1 MHVLLLTAYFPP
13 DTGSAAHL
21 FYELGTALV
30 QEGHTLSVLT
40 SFPSYHAQGDL
51 RRYRGR
57 LWMVEEIDG
66 VKVARVAVPNLPR
79 HIPLARGLWQFSLA
93 LAFALA
99 GMRLPRPDVALV
111 YSPPLP
117 LGLTAWWLRLSRKV
131 PFVLNVQDLFPQSVI
146 DLGILRNRWLIRF
159 FECMERF
166 IYRRADHITVHS
178 PGNRDHVVG
187 KGAPPERVT
196 VMPNWV
202 DTEFIRPGERRNAFF
217 EQYNLDGKFVVSFAG
232 ILGYS
237 QDLDI
242 VLEAAE
248 LLQKYPDIYFLI
260 VGDGVEKP
268 RLERKASEMG
278 LRNVQ
283 FVPMQP
289 RHRYPEVLNASD
301 VCLATLHAE
310 VRTPVVPSKILS
322 IMAAA
327 RPVVAAMN
335 LDGDAPRLIEE
346 AQCGF
351 PLPPENPKVLAEA
364 ILTLYNDRDLCA
376 RLGRNGRRYAEKHL
390 SLRVASKRYIE
401 IFRQV
406 LKNRKEVEQWK
417 SI

>member
-1 MHVLLLTAYFPP
+1 MNILLLTAYFPP

-21 FYELGTALV
+21 FYELGVALTR
-30 QEGHTLSVLT
+30 EGHMVSVLT

-57 LWMVEEIDG
+57 LWMVEEVDG
-66 VKVARVAVPNLPR
+66 IRVARVVAPNLPR
-79 HIPLARGLWQFSLA
+79 HIPFARGIWQFSLA
-93 LAFALA
+93 MAFALG
-99 GMRLPRPDVALV
+99 GMRLPRQDVALV

-117 LGLTAWWLRLSRKV
+117 LGLTAWWLKFSRKV

-159 FECMERF
+159 FEGMERF
-166 IYRRADHITVHS
+166 VYRQADHITVHS

-187 KGAPPERVT
+187 KGAPLNRVT
-196 VMPNWV
+196 VVPNWV
-202 DTEFIRPGERRNAFF
+202 DTEFIHPGERHNGFSR
-217 EQYNLDGKFVVSFAG
+217 EHNLDDKFVVSFAG

-237 QDLDI
+237 QDLDV
-242 VLEAAE
+242 VLEAAK
-248 LLQKYPDIYFLI
+248 LLHRYSDIQFLI

-268 RLERKASEMG
+268 RLERKAVEMG
-278 LRNVQ
+278 LRNVR

-310 VRTPVVPSKILS
+310 VRTPVVPSKMLG

-335 LDGDAPRLIEE
+335 LDGDAPRLIEA
-346 AQCGF
+346 AQCG
-351 PLPPENPKVLAEA
+351 LVVPPEDSQALAEA
-364 ILTLYNDRDLCA
+364 VLALYNNETLRVS
-376 RLGRNGRRYAEKHL
+376 LGQNGRRYAEEHL
-390 SLRVASKRYIE
+390 SLKVAARRYIA
-401 IFRQV
+401 IFTQIV
-406 LKNRKEVEQWK
+406 Q
-417 SI
+417 